1 MNKEKLSEIMKLY
14 GHKCKDLAAI
24 IGMSVPNFST
34 IWNGRGEFSLK
45 YIRKIAA
52 IYNLS
57 PLQVYEI
64 FIFSSGE
71 KL

>member
-1 MNKEKLSEIMKLY
+1 MNKEKLSEIMKSH

-45 YIRKIAA
+45 YIRKIVA

-64 FIFSSGE
+64 FIFPSGK